1 MNLEKSADWQ
11 KRLEIPG
18 RVSFLEGQGD
28 LSVINVNTEWSTAEI
43 FLHGGHV
50 VHFQKRNEPPLL
62 FLSQF
67 SRYDQGHAIRGGIP
81 IILPWF
87 GARDGQPSHG
97 YARIK
102 DWELK
107 EICSSSSGGTSLRFH
122 LPDYPEAGSPMPFSA
137 DYIVTVGDTLELQ
150 LIVTNKSPD
159 ENFVFENCL
168 HTYFTVGD
176 IGAVT
181 ITGLKDAVYEDKVED
196 FAQKTETN
204 DAIRIESEVDRVYLD
219 TAAPVEIHDP
229 ILGRKIR
236 VEKDG
241 SASTVVWN
249 PWIAKARETA
259 DFGNDEYLE
268 MVCVESG
275 NVARNKVTLP
285 PGKTSIL
292 TVRLSSAPLG

>member
-1 MNLEKSADWQ
+1 MNTENSADWQ

-50 VHFQKRNEPPLL
+50 AQFQKRNEPPLL

-67 SRYDQGHAIRGGIP
+67 SRYDQGHSIRGGIP

-102 DWELK
+102 DWDLK
-107 EICSSSSGGTSLRFH
+107 EICSSVNGGTSLRFQ

-137 DYIVTVGDTLELQ
+137 DYLVTVSDTLELQ
-150 LIVTNKSPD
+150 LVVTNKSSE
-159 ENFVFENCL
+159 ENLVFENCL
-168 HTYFTVGD
+168 HTYFAVGD
-176 IGAVT
+176 IAAVT
-181 ITGLKDAVYEDKVED
+181 IAGLKGAVYEDKVED
-196 FAQKTETN
+196 FAQKTEA
-204 DAIRIESEVDRVYLD
+204 DDVIRVGSEVDRVYLD
-219 TAAPVEIHDP
+219 TTAPVEILDP
-229 ILGRKIR
+229 SLGRKIR

-249 PWIAKARETA
+249 PWIAKARQMP
-259 DFGNDEYLE
+259 DFGNDEYLQ

-275 NVARNKVTLP
+275 NVARNKLILP
-285 PGKTSIL
+285 PGKTSVL